1 MLKLRSVWMH
11 LINEHKIQTCKT
23 SDDSR
28 LCKMFKMKNM
38 KKCWVKINKA
48 KTQTPSWLQQ
58 VPQTLMTN
66 SATFCGM
73 AAQTW
78 SSSTASL
85 LLCSCVLLSR
95 PSAWE
100 KRCCYTWFTPFSVS
114 PLLSCRLLWIQLYSQ
129 LTFFCPAAGC
139 FRFSIVCDRQHLFSY
154 MLLSCFFFPSSFL
167 PSLPTPTSCIPL
179 SFSLSF
185 SIIFCNYL
193 LHVNL
198 RGSEATG
205 DSSRPRL
212 LLFYL
217 PVFRLLFFPSP
228 SSCFLFLPKH
238 ILPHLQLYSHVTLFI
253 PDSCVR
259 LLLLLFARLGLI
271 SESFLR
277 RRWDTNRIWE
287 NLKVCWR
294 FCKNVLHCKNS
305 SVT

>member
-85 LLCSCVLLSR
+85 PLCSCVLLSR

-114 PLLSCRLLWIQLYSQ
+114 PLLSCSVPSFYLAFADYWLSRSCCFGSSFAHSSRSSVLLQDVLDLASFVTANI
-129 LTFFCPAAGC
+129 FFPTC
-139 FRFSIVCDRQHLFSY
+139 FFPVSSSPRPSY
-154 MLLSCFFFPSSFL
+154 LLSPHQPAVPLCLSPFL
-167 PSLPTPTSCIPL
+167 
-179 SFSLSF
+179 
-185 SIIFCNYL
+185 
-193 LHVNL
+193 
-198 RGSEATG
+198 
-205 DSSRPRL
+205 
-212 LLFYL
+212 
-217 PVFRLLFFPSP
+217 SP
-228 SSCFLFLPKH
+228 SSSV
-238 ILPHLQLYSHVTLFI
+238 IT
-253 PDSCVR
+253 
-259 LLLLLFARLGLI
+259 
-271 SESFLR
+271 SF
-277 RRWDTNRIWE
+277 
-287 NLKVCWR
+287 V
-294 FCKNVLHCKNS
+294 
-305 SVT
+305 